1 MTSKNKIKQEINILL
16 KDADIILKKINQLNE
31 DDEIKEDFRP
41 LYQKWYTKSI
51 KVLETFGKDRILEFK
66 SYYEI
71 PSKRTYQFASDEY
84 VIQDNI
90 KNLTPYPTKT
100 KGNFKIEKA
109 LTLLVY
115 NQYTILHA
123 IFDRIDLHINDIQN
137 NLMFEF
143 QTLELANSQA
153 LLKINVRASGVL
165 SGVILESHLKKIIE
179 DNNITTS
186 KKNLT
191 LSDYNEI
198 LKNNNIIDTTT
209 WKKILYLADIRN
221 LCSHK
226 KENEPTKE
234 QVQELISGT
243 DWCIKNI

>member
-1 MTSKNKIKQEINILL
+1 MTSKNKTKQEINILL
-16 KDADIILKKINQLNE
+16 KDADIILKKNNQQNG
-31 DDEIKEDFRP
+31 DDQIKEDFRR

-51 KVLETFGKDRILEFK
+51 KVLETFGKDRISKFK

-100 KGNFKIEKA
+100 KGNFKIEKT

-115 NQYTILHA
+115 NQYTILQA
-123 IFDRIDLHINDIQN
+123 IFDRIDLYINDIQN

-143 QTLELANSQA
+143 QTLELSNSQA

-165 SGVILESHLKKIIE
+165 SGVILESHLKKFIE
-179 DNNITTS
+179 DNNITAS
-186 KKNLT
+186 KKNMT

-209 WKKILYLADIRN
+209 WKKIL
-221 LCSHK
+221 
-226 KENEPTKE
+226 
-234 QVQELISGT
+234 
-243 DWCIKNI
+243 